1 MEDCYW
7 SLSERHNVTSLLI
20 NNGSLLFS
28 GIWAFCETI
37 VIFTAAYKFFS
48 KMNKRLDRIEYQ
60 LYENGGGSMKDQINC
75 ISDDVI
81 ELKINQA
88 VIKAKLESQ

>member
-1 MEDCYW
+1 
-7 SLSERHNVTSLLI
+7 VTSLLI

-48 KMNKRLDRIEYQ
+48 KMNRRLDRIEYQ
-60 LYENGGGSMKDQINC
+60 LYENGGGSMKDQINNLC
-75 ISDDVI
+75 DDI
-81 ELKINQA
+81 TQLKINQA
-88 VIKAKLESQ
+88 VIKSKLENQ

>member
-1 MEDCYW
+1 M
-7 SLSERHNVTSLLI
+7 TATLI

-28 GIWAFCETI
+28 GIWALCETV

-60 LYENGGGSMKDQINC
+60 LYENGGGSMKDQINRVC
-75 ISDDVI
+75 EDIT

-88 VIKAKLESQ
+88 VIKAKIEG

>member
-1 MEDCYW
+1 M
-7 SLSERHNVTSLLI
+7 SLV
-20 NNGSLLFS
+20 FS

-37 VIFTAAYKFFS
+37 VIFTLAFKFFS

-60 LYENGGGSMKDQINC
+60 LNENGGGSMKDQINC
-75 ISDDVI
+75 IGEDLI

-88 VIKAKLESQ
+88 VIKAKLEA

>member
-1 MEDCYW
+1 M
-7 SLSERHNVTSLLI
+7 TSLLI

-48 KMNKRLDRIEYQ
+48 KMNRRLDRIEYQ
-60 LYENGGGSMKDQINC
+60 LYENGGGSMKDQINNLC
-75 ISDDVI
+75 EDITQ
-81 ELKINQA
+81 LKINQA
-88 VIKAKLESQ
+88 VIKAKLENQ

>member
-1 MEDCYW
+1 M
-7 SLSERHNVTSLLI
+7 SSALI

-28 GIWAFCETI
+28 GIWAICETL

-48 KMNKRLDRIEYQ
+48 KMNRRLDRIEYQ

-75 ISDDVI
+75 IGEDI
-81 ELKINQA
+81 MELKINQA
-88 VIKAKLESQ
+88 IIKTKLEA

>member
-1 MEDCYW
+1 M
-7 SLSERHNVTSLLI
+7 TSLLI

-28 GIWAFCETI
+28 GIWAFCETL
-37 VIFTAAYKFFS
+37 VIFTAAFKFFS

-75 ISDDVI
+75 IGEDI
-81 ELKINQA
+81 MELKINQA
-88 VIKAKLESQ
+88 VIKAKLEAQ

>member
-1 MEDCYW
+1 M
-7 SLSERHNVTSLLI
+7 TSMTL

-28 GIWAFCETI
+28 GIWAVCETL

-48 KMNKRLDRIEYQ
+48 KMNRRLDRIEYQ
-60 LYENGGGSMKDQINC
+60 LYENGGGSMKDQINNIC
-75 ISDDVI
+75 EDIT

-88 VIKAKLESQ
+88 IIKTKVEA

>member
-1 MEDCYW
+1 M
-7 SLSERHNVTSLLI
+7 SAALI

-28 GIWAFCETI
+28 GIWALCETV

-48 KMNKRLDRIEYQ
+48 RMNRRLDRIEYQ
-60 LYENGGGSMKDQINC
+60 LYENGGGSMKDQINVLC
-75 ISDDVI
+75 EDIT

-88 VIKAKLESQ
+88 IIKTKLEVQ

>member
-1 MEDCYW
+1 MTA
-7 SLSERHNVTSLLI
+7 NLI
-20 NNGSLLFS
+20 NNGSILFS

-48 KMNKRLDRIEYQ
+48 KMNRRLDRIEYQ

-75 ISDDVI
+75 ISQDVV

-88 VIKAKLESQ
+88 VIKAKLEKE

>member
-1 MEDCYW
+1 
-7 SLSERHNVTSLLI
+7 VTSLLI

-48 KMNKRLDRIEYQ
+48 KMNRRLDRIEYQ
-60 LYENGGGSMKDQINC
+60 LYENGGGSMKDQINNLC
-75 ISDDVI
+75 DDI
-81 ELKINQA
+81 TQLKINQA
-88 VIKAKLESQ
+88 VIKAKLENQ

>member
-1 MEDCYW
+1 M
-7 SLSERHNVTSLLI
+7 TAMLI

-48 KMNKRLDRIEYQ
+48 KMNRRLDRIEYQ
-60 LYENGGGSMKDQINC
+60 LYENGGGSMKDQINNIC
-75 ISDDVI
+75 EDIT

-88 VIKAKLESQ
+88 VIKAKIEGQ

>member
-1 MEDCYW
+1 MVACYW
-7 SLSERHNVTSLLI
+7 SLSERLNVSATLI

-28 GIWAFCETI
+28 GIWALCETV

-75 ISDDVI
+75 ISEDVV

-88 VIKAKLESQ
+88 VIKAKLEN

>member
-1 MEDCYW
+1 
-7 SLSERHNVTSLLI
+7 VTSLLI

-48 KMNKRLDRIEYQ
+48 KMNRRLDRIEYQ
-60 LYENGGGSMKDQINC
+60 LYENGGGSMKDQINNLC
-75 ISDDVI
+75 EDITQ
-81 ELKINQA
+81 LKINQA
-88 VIKAKLESQ
+88 VIKSKLENQ

>member
-1 MEDCYW
+1 M
-7 SLSERHNVTSLLI
+7 TSLLI

-28 GIWAFCETI
+28 GIWAFCETL
-37 VIFTAAYKFFS
+37 VIFTAAYKFFT
-48 KMNKRLDRIEYQ
+48 KMNRRLDRIEYQ

-75 ISDDVI
+75 IGEDII

-88 VIKAKLESQ
+88 VIKAKLEAE

>member
-1 MEDCYW
+1 M
-7 SLSERHNVTSLLI
+7 TSMLI

-48 KMNKRLDRIEYQ
+48 KMNRRLDRIEYQ
-60 LYENGGGSMKDQINC
+60 LNENGGGSMKDQINC
-75 ISDDVI
+75 IKEDLT

-88 VIKAKLESQ
+88 VIKAKLEA

>member
-1 MEDCYW
+1 M
-7 SLSERHNVTSLLI
+7 TSLLI

-48 KMNKRLDRIEYQ
+48 KMNRRLDRIEYQ
-60 LYENGGGSMKDQINC
+60 LYENGGGSMKDQINNLC
-75 ISDDVI
+75 EDITQ
-81 ELKINQA
+81 LKINQA
-88 VIKAKLESQ
+88 VIKSKLENQ